1 MTDGTVVRWIPGH
14 GPPLQMSL
22 SKGVPSHVFPPFCGV
37 GLVHVRSRIIDP
49 VPQVTE
55 QVVDPAQA
63 DQPPSTGDKA
73 DPEIDI
79 LLRVRDKTSYPSGP
93 WATLGG

>member
-1 MTDGTVVRWIPGH
+1 
-14 GPPLQMSL
+14 MSL

-55 QVVDPAQA
+55 QVVDPAQD

-79 LLRVRDKTSYPSGP
+79 LLILLVRY
-93 WATLGG
+93 

>member
-1 MTDGTVVRWIPGH
+1 
-14 GPPLQMSL
+14 MSL
-22 SKGVPSHVFPPFCGV
+22 SKGVPSHGFPPFCGV
-37 GLVHVRSRIIDP
+37 GLVQVRSRNIDP

-55 QVVDPAQA
+55 QVVDPAQD

-79 LLRVRDKTSYPSGP
+79 LLILLVRY
-93 WATLGG
+93 